1 MVQCSE
7 FPLKAF
13 SNEIVPA
20 SGLMTFERIQEKGQD
35 ASMRPHCGG
44 FVPTSQ
50 DEHEISLSC
59 LSVLLPLLLSLP
71 PFLPFGQTNSP
82 SLCLCPSLTNVK
94 GRSSI
99 SVFESVK
106 PVQKVATK
114 LERARSETSR
124 GEWRFVWAKTIEGQW
139 ISEATR
145 EVGSTTVWG
154 HVYATRLDRFSLK
167 QFTFRGYRGSK
178 IYRSKLC
185 DK

>member
-1 MVQCSE
+1 MFRVSTQG
-7 FPLKAF
+7 LLQRDR
-13 SNEIVPA
+13 A
-20 SGLMTFERIQEKGQD
+20 SLWFNDIWKDPGKRSRCIDAATLWRIRAD
-35 ASMRPHCGG
+35 FARWARNL
-44 FVPTSQ
+44 
-50 DEHEISLSC
+50 SLSC
-59 LSVLLPLLLSLP
+59 LSVLLPLLLSPP